1 MPPEQVK
8 LGQLQLDAAS
18 PLFDF
23 AAKGSKIEL
32 QGKEPVGG
40 TASYKLKL
48 TTSGGIEMFFFI
60 DTSTYYILKEVKKMN
75 AGGQDIEIAT
85 VNSDYRKTA
94 DGFVMPFSQELT
106 LPGLTLTINNK
117 KIEVNKEID
126 PAIFEKPKS

>member
-1 MPPEQVK
+1 MPAEQVK

-40 TASYKLKL
+40 TAGYKLKL
-48 TTSGGIEMFFFI
+48 TTLGGIEMFFFI

-85 VNSDYRKTA
+85 VNSDYRKTT